1 MLQSVQFNTRF
12 FYKQPLFS
20 LQTRVAKVVCLSQAK
35 SRLVGCLRILV
46 TKAFIKARYNV
57 MLSSQML
64 SRIGLWLYIFTIYGS
79 FLNFKVIF
87 MKFCKKSNY
96 FCCFIVAQALRIIQP
111 LRNAP
116 VGEGDSG
123 FYYEAWGRGSQVISL
138 RNALFSCHWL
148 FLFTSGK
155 VTWAMSAVVIYVS
168 KYVCYGKEKTCGPT
182 ILLESYIQYKYLL

>member
-1 MLQSVQFNTRF
+1 
-12 FYKQPLFS
+12 
-20 LQTRVAKVVCLSQAK
+20 
-35 SRLVGCLRILV
+35 
-46 TKAFIKARYNV
+46 
-57 MLSSQML
+57 ML

-87 MKFCKKSNY
+87 MKFCKKLNY
-96 FCCFIVAQALRIIQP
+96 FCCFNVAQALRIIQP

-116 VGEGDSG
+116 MGEGDSG
-123 FYYEAWGRGSQVISL
+123 FCYEPWGRGSQVISL

-155 VTWAMSAVVIYVS
+155 VTWVMSTVKIYVS

-182 ILLESYIQYKYLL
+182 ILLESYIQYKCLL